1 MDPQTIIAKRI
12 AQELAD
18 GMLVNLGIGIP
29 TLVANYVAPGMRIFF
44 QSENG
49 LIGTGPIPQEGLA
62 QARLTDA
69 GGKPVSAI
77 PGASTFDSA
86 MSFGLIRGGHVD
98 MTVLGGLQVDAHG
111 KLANWMIPGQMVPG
125 MGGAMDLVTGARRV
139 VVAMQHSAKGKPKIV
154 RSCTLP
160 LTSERAV
167 DLVVTELAVI
177 AFPGGRATLVETAPG
192 VEVEQVLALTDAELA
207 VPAHVL
213 TMQLS

>member
-1 MDPQTIIAKRI
+1 MDAQTIIAKRI
-12 AQELAD
+12 ALELRD

-29 TLVANYVAPGMRIFF
+29 TLVANHVPPGMRIFF

-111 KLANWMIPGQMVPG
+111 RLANWMIPGKMVPG

-139 VVAMQHSAKGKPKIV
+139 VVAMQHTAKGKPKIV
-154 RSCTLP
+154 KQCTLP
-160 LTSERAV
+160 LTSARPV
-167 DLVVTELAVI
+167 DLVVSEMAVI
-177 AFPGGRATLVETAPG
+177 AFPGGCATLLERGPG
-192 VEVEQVLALTDAELA
+192 ISVEQVVAATEAKLALPDQILE
-207 VPAHVL
+207 
-213 TMQLS
+213 MQ